1 MTDEELQYKCAL
13 CGKSLRDLGRTTLVE
28 ETVDGTSYSFDR
40 RDCAIMFKRF
50 KGVYGDEFKEF
61 LGQRQ
66 YISDPFWDKAIPKE
80 EEIKEIEKEGLKPEI
95 IDIVIRDPVQMQK
108 TAFDMVKSATE
119 EIMIIFSTSNAFHR
133 QERQGA
139 VKVLEEVEAPKEDV
153 NIRILTPIDQQ
164 IKDTFPKL
172 KEHFKKIEMRDIQEC
187 LHTKVTILV
196 VDRRSSLAVELKDD
210 NKDLVYE
217 AMGLATYS
225 TSKSTVLSYVSIFE
239 SLWKQVEL
247 NEQVTRLY
255 EQLKIQDKMQQ
266 DFINVAAHELRAPI
280 QPILGLAEVLRSRKK
295 IDANE
300 QEELLGVII
309 RNAKRLK
316 GLTENILDVARI
328 EGQSLTLH
336 KEPLYIDDIILDVVE
351 DMMNQI
357 GKIDDL
363 KLLYDSRPDTRL
375 PVEADRGRI
384 TQVINNL
391 LSNAVNFTKKGTVS
405 IIKEKKNDSVV
416 VAVKDTGI
424 GIDSDMFPRLF
435 TKFATKS
442 PKGTGL
448 GLYISKSI
456 VEAHGGKIWAENNV
470 GEAGATFTFSL
481 PAGPS

>member
-1 MTDEELQYKCAL
+1 
-13 CGKSLRDLGRTTLVE
+13 
-28 ETVDGTSYSFDR
+28 
-40 RDCAIMFKRF
+40 
-50 KGVYGDEFKEF
+50 
-61 LGQRQ
+61 
-66 YISDPFWDKAIPKE
+66 
-80 EEIKEIEKEGLKPEI
+80 
-95 IDIVIRDPVQMQK
+95 
-108 TAFDMVKSATE
+108 
-119 EIMIIFSTSNAFHR
+119 
-133 QERQGA
+133 
-139 VKVLEEVEAPKEDV
+139 
-153 NIRILTPIDQQ
+153 
-164 IKDTFPKL
+164 
-172 KEHFKKIEMRDIQEC
+172 
-187 LHTKVTILV
+187 
-196 VDRRSSLAVELKDD
+196 
-210 NKDLVYE
+210 
-217 AMGLATYS
+217 MGLATYS

-255 EQLKIQDKMQQ
+255 EQLKIQDKMQK
-266 DFINVAAHELRAPI
+266 DFINIAAHELRAPI

-363 KLLYDSRPDTRL
+363 KLLYDSRLDTRL

-391 LSNAVNFTKKGTVS
+391 LNNAVYFTKKGTVS
-405 IIKEKKNDSVV
+405 IIKEKKNDSIV

-470 GEAGATFTFSL
+470 DEEGATFTFSL
-481 PAGPS
+481 PARPS